1 MNMLLTFIIPLY
13 NCEKYIVRC
22 LNSIY
27 SCGLGESDFEVV
39 VVNDGSE
46 DRSMEIVAE
55 FARTK
60 NNLTLLNFKNR
71 GTATARNEG
80 LNVAKGEWIWFV
92 DADDEICKDAA
103 TTAFADVDNSVDAIC
118 FCGANGVIS
127 GIQYLK
133 ESNGRLYVWDKIFR
147 NVAISNYRF
156 LDGLKNIED
165 MLFCYTVM
173 LNMENIKCIPEM
185 LYAYNSDNVHSTSR
199 NKTKRNIVKNSM
211 DSQTVLETIQK
222 MILSENI
229 ARKKSVLQNAF
240 NFTMAG
246 YLYSLMVYYS
256 PSYLQRQLKKM
267 SLKGWYPAMKSIN
280 RKANLYID
288 IVGNNKL
295 LLLVCC
301 SIYNLKN
308 RMIAFM
314 KNRCVR

>member
-1 MNMLLTFIIPLY
+1 MLLTFIIPLY

-27 SCGLGESDFEVV
+27 SCGLEDSDFEVV

-46 DRSMEIVAE
+46 DEGAEIVSE

-60 NNLTLLNFKNR
+60 NNLTLLNFNNR

-80 LNVAKGEWIWFV
+80 LKVAKSEWIWFV

-103 TTAFADVDNSVDAIC
+103 KIAFADVDNSIDAIC
-118 FCGANGVIS
+118 FCGAKGIIP

-147 NVAISNYRF
+147 NAAIANYRF
-156 LDGLKNIED
+156 LDGLRNLED

-173 LNMENIKCIPEM
+173 LSMENIKCISEM
-185 LYAYNSDNVHSTSR
+185 LYVYNSDNVHSTSR
-199 NKTKRNIVKNSM
+199 NKTKRNLVKNSM
-211 DSQTVLETIQK
+211 DSQITLETIQK

-256 PSYLQRQLKKM
+256 PLYMCRQLKKM
-267 SLKGWYPAMKSIN
+267 SLNGWYPAMRSNN
-280 RKANLYID
+280 RKANIFIN
-288 IVGNNKL
+288 IVGNNKS

-301 SIYNLKN
+301 WLCGLKN
-308 RMIAFM
+308 RMRTIA
-314 KNRCVR
+314 